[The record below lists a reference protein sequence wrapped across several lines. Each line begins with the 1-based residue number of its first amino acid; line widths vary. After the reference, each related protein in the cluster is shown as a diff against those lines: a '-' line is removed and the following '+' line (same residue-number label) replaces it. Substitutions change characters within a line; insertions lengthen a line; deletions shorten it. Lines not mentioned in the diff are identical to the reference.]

1 MFSCTPPTRTVRFKH
16 GAGKAHR
23 SGAAEVRPFY
33 NFISKLTK
41 RAKATQKDYAA
52 NEKSYRLLDV
62 MVFSISYQ
70 CAAGIISMTAEEYE
84 ELIDFFLKKCLT

>member
-1 MFSCTPPTRTVRFKH
+1 
-16 GAGKAHR
+16 
-23 SGAAEVRPFY
+23 
-33 NFISKLTK
+33 
-41 RAKATQKDYAA
+41 
-52 NEKSYRLLDV
+52 